1 MRVMEFLK
9 AAGWRGIGAMG
20 FLEAAGRYGQLM
32 GPVLK
37 ELEARERG
45 ATVPET
51 AGRGKRLWGRSGS

>member
-1 MRVMEFLK
+1 
-9 AAGWRGIGAMG
+9 MG
-20 FLEAAGRYGQLM
+20 FLEAAGGCGQLM

-45 ATVPET
+45 ATVLET